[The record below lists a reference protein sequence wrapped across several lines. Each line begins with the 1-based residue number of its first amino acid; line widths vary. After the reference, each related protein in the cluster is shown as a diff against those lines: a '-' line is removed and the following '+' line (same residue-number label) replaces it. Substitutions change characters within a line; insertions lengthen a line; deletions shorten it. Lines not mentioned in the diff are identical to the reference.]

1 MYSRVS
7 YCVEISKA
15 GVINVACAQI
25 RIYGE
30 GRFLMLSLR
39 MGDGSKNLLVLY
51 DWNVWCMVVEFA
63 KIIYINRGFVS
74 ERKAKLIHLWIFF
87 L

>member
-51 DWNVWCMVVEFA
+51 D
-63 KIIYINRGFVS
+63 
-74 ERKAKLIHLWIFF
+74 
-87 L
+87 